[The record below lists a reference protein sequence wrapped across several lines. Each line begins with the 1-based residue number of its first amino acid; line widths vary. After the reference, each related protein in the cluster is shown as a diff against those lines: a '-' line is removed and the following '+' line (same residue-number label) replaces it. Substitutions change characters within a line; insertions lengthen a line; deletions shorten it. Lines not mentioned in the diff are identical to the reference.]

1 MDTLVNIVQTIT
13 GMGASAILPIIITI
27 LGLVFRM
34 KLGDAIKAGLTVGVG
49 FIGLTLVVGLLNDSL
64 SPAVDYYSEMGTGFT
79 IADIGWPAVGAAS
92 WMAPF
97 AGLAIPIGLVLNLIL
112 VRLKLTKTLN
122 VDIWNYM
129 HFLVPGALAYFIFDN
144 FFIGLAVTVI
154 LSVLALFVGDWVAP
168 MWQEYYGL
176 E

>member
-79 IADIGWPAVGAAS
+79 IADIGLS
-92 WMAPF
+92 S
-97 AGLAIPIGLVLNLIL
+97 
-112 VRLKLTKTLN
+112 RSS
-122 VDIWNYM
+122 
-129 HFLVPGALAYFIFDN
+129 FLDGTIRWFSYSN
-144 FFIGLAVTVI
+144 WSCT
-154 LSVLALFVGDWVAP
+154 
-168 MWQEYYGL
+168 
-176 E
+176 

>member
-79 IADIGWPAVGAAS
+79 IADIG
-92 WMAPF
+92 
-97 AGLAIPIGLVLNLIL
+97 
-112 VRLKLTKTLN
+112 
-122 VDIWNYM
+122 
-129 HFLVPGALAYFIFDN
+129 
-144 FFIGLAVTVI
+144 
-154 LSVLALFVGDWVAP
+154 
-168 MWQEYYGL
+168 
-176 E
+176 

>member
-64 SPAVDYYSEMGTGFT
+64 SPKSRLLFRNGNWLHNCRYWLASSRSGFLDGTIRWFSYSNWSCT
-79 IADIGWPAVGAAS
+79 
-92 WMAPF
+92 
-97 AGLAIPIGLVLNLIL
+97 
-112 VRLKLTKTLN
+112 
-122 VDIWNYM
+122 
-129 HFLVPGALAYFIFDN
+129 
-144 FFIGLAVTVI
+144 
-154 LSVLALFVGDWVAP
+154 
-168 MWQEYYGL
+168 
-176 E
+176 

>member
-1 MDTLVNIVQTIT
+1 
-13 GMGASAILPIIITI
+13 
-27 LGLVFRM
+27 
-34 KLGDAIKAGLTVGVG
+34 
-49 FIGLTLVVGLLNDSL
+49 
-64 SPAVDYYSEMGTGFT
+64 
-79 IADIGWPAVGAAS
+79 
-92 WMAPF
+92 

-176 E
+176 EGTTCTT